1 MWEPIVAALLDE
13 LPSLRKRRTIV
24 YIARFTFETNPDLKL
39 LKEGAP
45 TFTLSCFFAF
55 LGGLSCCFPS
65 GIFMFGLL
73 NDHTANTILY
83 FGFAEVI
90 VVAWL
95 YGVKN
100 FLQDIKDMSI
110 PLPRH
115 EHQFT
120 KEVWGRWYDLSN
132 EDCCLSYVS
141 YFQLH

>member
-1 MWEPIVAALLDE
+1 MWEPIVAALLDQ
-13 LPSLRKRRTIV
+13 LPVLRKHRTIV
-24 YIARFTFETNPDLKL
+24 YITRFIIVSQSWFYINI
-39 LKEGAP
+39 
-45 TFTLSCFFAF
+45 LSFSCIFAF

-90 VVAWL
+90 VIAWL

-110 PLPRH
+110 SMPRH
-115 EHQFT
+115 EYYELN
-120 KEVWGRWYDLSN
+120 KDV
-132 EDCCLSYVS
+132 
-141 YFQLH
+141 

>member
-13 LPSLRKRRTIV
+13 IPSLRKRRTIV
-24 YIARFTFETNPDLKL
+24 YIARFTFETNPDLYL

-110 PLPRH
+110 PMPRH
-115 EHQFT
+115 KHQFT
-120 KEVWGRWYDLSN
+120 KDVWGRWYDLSD